1 MANSDI
7 GLLAGRLF
15 SLDVSGVKAREVLFN
30 TGLLPNWLAEET
42 AAKGGISLE
51 RAEAALTA
59 LQIFLIPG
67 VPASE

>member
-1 MANSDI
+1 MTNSDVC
-7 GLLAGRLF
+7 LLAGRLF
-15 SLDVSGVKAREVLFN
+15 SLDVSGVKARTEFFN

-42 AAKGGISLE
+42 AAKEMISLV

-59 LQIFLIPG
+59 LQIFLTLG